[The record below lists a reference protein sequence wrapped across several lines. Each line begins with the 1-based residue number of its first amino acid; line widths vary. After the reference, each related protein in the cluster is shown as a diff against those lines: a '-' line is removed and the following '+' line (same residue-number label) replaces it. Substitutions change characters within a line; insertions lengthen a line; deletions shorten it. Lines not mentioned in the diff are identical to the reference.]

1 MFYRA
6 FALAIFLAAGFMAA
20 SCATDSYHAYEAGEG
35 YSEERLAPTRWRI
48 SFVGATVE
56 SQSAVEAQLL
66 RRAAEL
72 TLESGHQW
80 FAADDREVQQEEDI
94 VVTGERAPAATV
106 DSAEA
111 VWRPRWRRRSA
122 SRWTDWDPQGALP
135 TPDAPQAAPA
145 NTATQTRF
153 SAMAEI
159 RMGSDAMPAGAF
171 DARAVLASATS
182 GG

>member
-1 MFYRA
+1 MFSRA
-6 FALAIFLAAGFMAA
+6 LALAIFLAAGFMAA

-35 YSEERLAPTRWRI
+35 YSEERLASTRWRI
-48 SFVGATVE
+48 SFAGSTVE

-72 TLESGHQW
+72 TVQSGHQW
-80 FAADDREVQQEEDI
+80 FVADDQAVQQEEDI
-94 VVTGERAPAATV
+94 VVTGERTPAPGV
-106 DSAEA
+106 DSTQS

-135 TPDAPQAAPA
+135 MPDAPQAPPA

-153 SAMAEI
+153 SAVAEI
-159 RMGSDAMPAGAF
+159 RMGSGAMPAEAF
-171 DARAVLASATS
+171 DARAVLASATDRQ
-182 GG
+182 